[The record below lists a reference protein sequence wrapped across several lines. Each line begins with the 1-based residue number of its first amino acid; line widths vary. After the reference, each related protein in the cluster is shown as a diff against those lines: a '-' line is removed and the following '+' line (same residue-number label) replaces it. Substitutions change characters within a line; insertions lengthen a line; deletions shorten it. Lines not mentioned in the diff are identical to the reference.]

1 MSSTDSCLTSAR
13 DRARVYEMIETVQDI
28 KQEDNVAPEPEL
40 RNLLAGVNPEALTI
54 LADNDICSV
63 DDAKMLTATDHLQ
76 LGIKLG
82 SRNKILKRLVPKDIV
97 APEPKEPEGKPE
109 GRPGS
114 RSMEEYRAM
123 GYTTTRPP
131 SDNLLDF
138 IKKYADKE
146 DKHPGCVAECIEIC
160 QINAMQDLDD
170 LRMLSRRCW
179 LGDYF
184 PAKVALRFENA
195 LESPEMLYFFNKLD
209 EDNKKPWAGTFHF
222 TYKIE
227 SMESAC
233 ATYGILSALLLTM
246 NVGSFGAIDI
256 SDWSSF
262 ESGVG
267 MQRCNGTSLL
277 RWTSGRPGETVE
289 ECVSALSAESE
300 KWFVVANFG
309 ASLFLIMTLL
319 LSSWLYI
326 AFGIPGADR
335 TRPDEVQAVVARF
348 SGEFAT
354 LNFLFLFSVALS
366 GTGILQ
372 LTQIKSKR
380 AARPC
385 R

>member
-1 MSSTDSCLTSAR
+1 MHANVP
-13 DRARVYEMIETVQDI
+13 AEMTEV
-28 KQEDNVAPEPEL
+28 EE
-40 RNLLAGVNPEALTI
+40 
-54 LADNDICSV
+54 
-63 DDAKMLTATDHLQ
+63 
-76 LGIKLG
+76 
-82 SRNKILKRLVPKDIV
+82 IV
-97 APEPKEPEGKPE
+97 APKPE
-109 GRPGS
+109 DLKKAEQMKIKMDRNAEWAWKEKAPKPSTASKGRAGS
-114 RSMEEYRAM
+114 RSVEEYIAM
-123 GYTTTRPP
+123 GYTAADMDPH
-131 SDNLLDF
+131 LIDF
-138 IKKYADKE
+138 INKFAEKE

-160 QINAMQDLDD
+160 QINALLELKN
-170 LRMLSRRCW
+170 LRKLSRRCW

-184 PAKVALRFENA
+184 PANVALSFEDA
-195 LESPEMLYFFNKLD
+195 LQSPEMLYFFNKLD
-209 EDNKKPWAGTFHF
+209 EENKKPWANTFHF
-222 TYKIE
+222 TYSIE
-227 SMESAC
+227 SMESTC

-246 NVGSFGAIDI
+246 NVGSFGAIEI
-256 SDWSSF
+256 EEWGAF

-335 TRPDEVQAVVARF
+335 TSPDEVQAVVARL

-354 LNFLFLFSVALS
+354 LNVLFLFSVAIS

-372 LTQIKSKR
+372 LTQMKSKC
-380 AARPC
+380 AARSC